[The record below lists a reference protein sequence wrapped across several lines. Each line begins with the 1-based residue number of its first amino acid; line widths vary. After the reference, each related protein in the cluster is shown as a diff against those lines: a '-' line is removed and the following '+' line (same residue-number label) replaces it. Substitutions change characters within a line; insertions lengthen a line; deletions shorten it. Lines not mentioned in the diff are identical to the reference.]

1 MIRIISQARPSLVI
15 STSLEDFWLEELE
28 KADDLSDRLAVL
40 LLLRKVLPARWFHSL
55 IKRPTFL
62 KWLDNVDYQCQK
74 WDRYGRPPGEYAVQ
88 AFMGLTIGMTYEDV
102 REILIE
108 EALLK
113 PTRRNMSYE
122 KSRELALRKQVVTK
136 AIYRVQKSLE
146 AAGFSIRHR
155 PKMLSQRFLEMLKV
169 AAAKQ
174 AELDLA
180 TVPVDTGT
188 RALGLCEG

>member
-1 MIRIISQARPSLVI
+1 MIRIVSQARPTPVI
-15 STSLEDFWLEELE
+15 SSSLEDFLIEELE
-28 KADDLSDRLAVL
+28 KAATLSDRLAFL
-40 LLLRKVLPARWFHSL
+40 QSLMKNLPARWFRSL
-55 IKRPTFL
+55 IEQATFP
-62 KWLDNVDYQCQK
+62 KWLDTMDCQWQK
-74 WDRYGRPPGEYAVQ
+74 WAHYGRPPSEYAVK
-88 AFMGLTIGMTYEDV
+88 AFMGLTVGMTYEDV

-122 KSRELALRKQVVTK
+122 KSRELALRKQAITK

-155 PKMLSQRFLEMLKV
+155 PKAVSQRFLEMLKV

-174 AELDLA
+174 AELDSQRY
-180 TVPVDTGT
+180 P
-188 RALGLCEG
+188 